1 MFRVSSLHADSKN
14 PPVQKVQARG
24 GDGKKKGSPW
34 ASRAKKKTLMPI
46 PRVAFLA
53 RASDFGDLGNMGL
66 QGLYGSTCP
75 FPTST
80 HQAFLETARGGKQ
93 SQ

>member
-1 MFRVSSLHADSKN
+1 MAKRRVLPG
-14 PPVQKVQARG
+14 PPGQ
-24 GDGKKKGSPW
+24 
-34 ASRAKKKTLMPI
+34 KKKTLMPI